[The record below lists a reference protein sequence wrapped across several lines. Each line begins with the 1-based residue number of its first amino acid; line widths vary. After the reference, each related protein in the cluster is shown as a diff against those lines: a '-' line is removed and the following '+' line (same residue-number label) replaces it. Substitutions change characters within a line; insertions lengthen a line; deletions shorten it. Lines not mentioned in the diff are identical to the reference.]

1 MKVFAHRGFS
11 AEYPEASRIA
21 YEKAVTAGADGFECD
36 VRLTRDDIPICF
48 HDRDLKRMANHRG
61 WIARMRLSEIREKL
75 DVVALDELIELA
87 VKNNKHLL
95 IETKH
100 PVAKRHKIEA
110 AVIERIKAAK
120 SPNRMTAMS
129 FSLLAVRRFLKSH
142 DDVAYIFKRTWRTIY
157 IPTKSVAVDIELF
170 RRSKIVRRRLSN
182 KEVFLWTVNDL
193 SDVAKLKEWKI
204 AGVISDRPN
213 LKFN

>member
-21 YEKAVTAGADGFECD
+21 YEKAVEVGADGFECD

-48 HDRDLKRMANHRG
+48 HDRDLKRMANSRG
-61 WIARMRLSEIREKL
+61 WIARLTFGQIREKL
-75 DVVALDELIELA
+75 DVVALDELIDLA

-100 PVAKRHKIEA
+100 PVAKRGQIEA
-110 AVIERIKAAK
+110 AVIDRIKRAK
-120 SPNRMTAMS
+120 SPNRITAMS
-129 FSLLAVRRFLKSH
+129 FSLFAVRRFLKSH

-157 IPTKSVAVDIELF
+157 IPTKTVAVDIELF
-170 RRSKIVRRRLSN
+170 RRSKIVRNRLAD

-193 SDVAKLKEWKI
+193 SDLANLREWKI
-204 AGVISDRPN
+204 AGVISDKPN
-213 LKFN
+213 LEFR